1 MTRAVQVK
9 TTAGQCLEGQIVAMD
24 DGHLYDVETFWQPI
38 LTELGQP
45 DPGWKW
51 DYKLRQ
57 SQQQERY
64 EAYSLDLDK
73 LSQGLLFIETQ
84 WHRSQQAQ
92 RFPLVYV
99 EMIVSAPWNRRDI
112 EQPTWLRGVGSLL
125 LLFSRQRSVELGYGG
140 RVALHSL
147 PNVEAFYHSQGMPD
161 YGPDPEKDGLVYFE
175 YSAFSLQ
182 S

>member
-9 TTAGQCLEGQIVAMD
+9 TTTGQFLEGQIVAMAER
-24 DGHLYDVETFWQPI
+24 HLDDVELFWQPI
-38 LTELGQP
+38 LAEVSQP
-45 DPGWKW
+45 DPVWKW

-57 SQQQERY
+57 SQQQDRY

-92 RFPLVYV
+92 QFPLVYV

-112 EQPTWLRGVGSLL
+112 EQPTWLTGVGSLL

-147 PNVEAFYHSQGMPD
+147 PNVEGFYHSQGMPD

-175 YSAFSLQ
+175 YSAFPLQ